1 MLSTLQE
8 KLRRGMLSE
17 QEPSSSELRRV
28 MAEIREGQ
36 GPTQGPVASTA
47 CGLEDVM
54 DVDSPDERLAAGA
67 TRVPVLLV
75 PRLLAA
81 AAATETAYTDMP
93 MPVTE
98 LLLMAQ
104 QRDAFATEQRE
115 KSVSGGSME
124 AESSPWTIGQDGLL
138 RFSGCAYVPKDPAI
152 RAEIMRVNHDEP
164 QGGHFGEKRT
174 VEAKT
179 CEVCQRAK
187 VHRHRPYGE
196 MEQVSDLS
204 KQSRWTLSQD
214 CRRRSGEERSMT
226 PSWSW

>member
-1 MLSTLQE
+1 MTTKELNGRQARWAERLSAFDFVIQHRPGSRNPADAPSRRPDYERDRASHTMLSTLQE
-8 KLRRGMLSE
+8 KLRRGMLGE

-28 MAEIREGQ
+28 MAEEIREGQ

-81 AAATETAYTDMP
+81 AAAATETAYTDMP

-104 QRDAFATEQRE
+104 
-115 KSVSGGSME
+115 
-124 AESSPWTIGQDGLL
+124 
-138 RFSGCAYVPKDPAI
+138 
-152 RAEIMRVNHDEP
+152 
-164 QGGHFGEKRT
+164 
-174 VEAKT
+174 
-179 CEVCQRAK
+179 
-187 VHRHRPYGE
+187 
-196 MEQVSDLS
+196 
-204 KQSRWTLSQD
+204 
-214 CRRRSGEERSMT
+214 
-226 PSWSW
+226 

>member
-1 MLSTLQE
+1 MTTKELNGRQARWAERLSAFDFVIQHRPGSRNPADAPSRRPDYERERASHTMLPTLQE

-36 GPTQGPVASTA
+36 GPTQGPAASNA

-75 PRLLAA
+75 PRLLVAA

-152 RAEIMRVNHDEP
+152 RAEIMRVNHDDP
-164 QGGHFGEKRT
+164 QGGHFGEKR
-174 VEAKT
+174 
-179 CEVCQRAK
+179 
-187 VHRHRPYGE
+187 
-196 MEQVSDLS
+196 
-204 KQSRWTLSQD
+204 
-214 CRRRSGEERSMT
+214 
-226 PSWSW
+226 

>member
-1 MLSTLQE
+1 
-8 KLRRGMLSE
+8 
-17 QEPSSSELRRV
+17 
-28 MAEIREGQ
+28 
-36 GPTQGPVASTA
+36 
-47 CGLEDVM
+47 M

-164 QGGHFGEKRT
+164 QGDIS
-174 VEAKT
+174 AKNAPSRPR
-179 CEVCQRAK
+179 RAK
-187 VHRHRPYGE
+187 FVKGQRYIAIGHTAKWNRSRTFRNSHDGLYHRTAAVALARKG
-196 MEQVSDLS
+196 L
-204 KQSRWTLSQD
+204 
-214 CRRRSGEERSMT
+214 
-226 PSWSW
+226 